1 MRHLLPLYTQTAFS
15 AQGIS
20 ERGDTSGWTSTPQQR
35 TQMQLQGASASGLA
49 LLGTQAYADP
59 TQSGKPV
66 APVGAG
72 PARKTL
78 VQQHTERLEVGC
90 CTCCGATS

>member
-1 MRHLLPLYTQTAFS
+1 MRHLLLLYTQTAFS

-35 TQMQLQGASASGLA
+35 AQMQLQGASASGLA

-78 VQQHTERLEVGC
+78 VQHELYHLC
-90 CTCCGATS
+90 IAALLS